1 MLVAFSSSHK
11 ASLSSGEQ
19 TALEIASFQEYV
31 HDCHF
36 DSALQANLYWFQW
49 PEDEKRSLIKW
60 EPIKLQGKKITLK
73 QLNKYTESLYQSIN
87 IIWTIASPKWME
99 SFVESAI
106 KVKHINNT
114 KEKQKNAETLV

>member
-1 MLVAFSSSHK
+1 M
-11 ASLSSGEQ
+11 
-19 TALEIASFQEYV
+19 
-31 HDCHF
+31 
-36 DSALQANLYWFQW
+36 YWFQW

-60 EPIKLQGKKITLK
+60 EPIKLQGQKITLK

-114 KEKQKNAETLV
+114 KEKQKKAEALV